1 MVTDKESGNQG
12 SEGQSHGGA
21 YDSVASLPIE
31 FYHYYHG
38 SNTDLGTLV
47 EVIATG
53 FLVHRGW

>member
-12 SEGQSHGGA
+12 SEGQSRGGV

-53 FLVHRGW
+53 F